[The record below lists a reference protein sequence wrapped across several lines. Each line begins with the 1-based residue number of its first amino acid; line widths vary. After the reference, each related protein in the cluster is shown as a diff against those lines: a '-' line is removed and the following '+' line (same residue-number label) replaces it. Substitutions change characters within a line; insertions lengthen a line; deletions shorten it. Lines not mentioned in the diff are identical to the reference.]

1 MPYVTSFY
9 MYGGKPHTSITEVV
23 TLGEGDATLI
33 RPASRD
39 RGWVRRGGARLF
51 ATEAEARSSLI
62 NEMDVFAA
70 RLANMRAALW
80 DKSIR
85 KNHQA

>member
-9 MYGGKPHTSITEVV
+9 MYGGKPHTSITKVE
-23 TLGEGDATLI
+23 TLGDGDATLI
-33 RPASRD
+33 RPASKTG
-39 RGWVRRGGARLF
+39 GWVRRGSARLF

-80 DKSIR
+80 GRSVR
-85 KNHQA
+85 KNNQE

>member
-9 MYGGKPHTSITEVV
+9 MYGGKPHTSITEVR
-23 TLGEGDATLI
+23 TLGEGDAMLL
-33 RPASRD
+33 RPASKD
-39 RGWVRRGGARLF
+39 RGWVRRGSARLF
-51 ATEAEARSSLI
+51 ATESEARSSLI

-80 DKSIR
+80 DKNVR
-85 KNHQA
+85 KTHQV